1 MIYIDKRMLPMI
13 IMMNMI
19 MRMMMRGEEEEK

>member
-1 MIYIDKRMLPMI
+1 MIYIDKRMLPVI
-13 IMMNMI
+13 TMMKMI